1 MKVAIGNMERRL
13 ADTITSISGSML
25 FVYLHVVWLAMWFL
39 AKLPVQVL
47 NLILSVE
54 AIFLATFIMIS
65 QNREQEIAQQ
75 RLAVEEAQEARSEE
89 DIDDIQKELD
99 DLQQDIGDV
108 KRLIS
113 RIEQRTAKVSSEH
126 QPTRPQPIA

>member
-1 MKVAIGNMERRL
+1 MKVAIGNMERRV
-13 ADTITSISGSML
+13 ADIITAISGSML
-25 FVYLHVVWLAMWFL
+25 FVYLHVLWLAVWFV
-39 AKLPVQVL
+39 AHLPVPVL

-89 DIDDIQKELD
+89 EIDDIQLELD
-99 DLQQDIGDV
+99 DLQHDIEDV
-108 KRLIS
+108 KRLMV
-113 RIEQRTAKVSSEH
+113 RIEQRTSKVSSEH
-126 QPTRPQPIA
+126 QTARPHPIA